1 MKKIL
6 LVALLVG
13 GHLMAQK
20 NTSPCKILSKI
31 NALIQQEHVQP
42 KPVDDSLSVFIFD
55 NLINDLDPG
64 RNLFYKSEYD
74 TLSKKYRLQ
83 IDDLIQK
90 EDCQFIASFEDIY
103 QKALLRNKLVLEKLE
118 KDSIDFNIPD
128 TIRMYKKA
136 FPVYMTE
143 NEIEKIWKKKI
154 RFEVLTE
161 IAASSKNLDSI
172 RINLKSLTNYYKEIT
187 LQNEI
192 CKINTQLKKENTI
205 PERVYGFFCSYFDP
219 HTNYFSTNSR
229 SNFVS
234 SLSKEK
240 LSLGFSV
247 NLNEKNQIIVD
258 EINPNGPAFK
268 NGKLKK
274 GDQIIAI
281 TNDQESLKVTCAS
294 LEEIGDLIMSDANK
308 IITFTIK
315 RKGEKNFKVTL
326 EKEVLKDEQ
335 NSVYSYVVE
344 DKNKIGYIKIPSFYT
359 NFENKNNNGCADD
372 VATEIVK
379 LQNDDIEG
387 LVIDLMDNGGGSMEE
402 AIKLAGLFIHH
413 GPISIVVGKNQKQQ
427 IIQDPY
433 RGYLYRGPVIIL
445 VNGNSASAS
454 EFFATILQDYNRAMV
469 IGSSTLG
476 KATMQTILP
485 IDSNEEDFVKVTINK
500 FYRITGKSHQ
510 NTGVIPDVQ
519 VPLLYE
525 SIFQKEKDYP
535 TAFKND
541 VLPTS
546 IPFTPYVKNKL
557 IHQLTKNSQKRV
569 LANSYFNNVIS
580 INKKIDELIKN
591 PKTVIPMQ
599 IETLF
604 EEQKMVTS
612 LWESINSFKDE
623 SINLNVKNSSFNESL
638 LKVYPSE
645 KAFKETQI
653 LALKKNHYL
662 NEAIQIIND
671 YFVLK

>member
-13 GHLMAQK
+13 GHLIAQ
-20 NTSPCKILSKI
+20 NNASPCKILSKI

-55 NLINDLDPG
+55 NLINDLDSG

-74 TLSKKYRLQ
+74 SLSKNYRLQ
-83 IDDLIQK
+83 IDNLVQK
-90 EDCQFIASFEDIY
+90 EDCQFIATFEDIY
-103 QKALLRNKLVLEKLE
+103 QKALLRNKSLLEKLN
-118 KDSIDFNIPD
+118 KDSLNFNTPD

-143 NEIEKIWKKKI
+143 KEFEKIWRKKI
-154 RFEVLTE
+154 RFDVLNE
-161 IAASSKNLDSI
+161 IAVSSKNLDSI
-172 RINLKSLTNYYKEIT
+172 QSNFKSLTNYYKEIAI
-187 LQNEI
+187 QNEL
-192 CKINTQLKKENTI
+192 CKISAQLKKTSTI
-205 PERVYGFFCSYFDP
+205 SEKVFGFFCTYFDP
-219 HTNYFSTNSR
+219 HTNYFSVNSK

-240 LSLGFSV
+240 LSLGFLVS
-247 NLNEKNQIIVD
+247 LNEKNQIIID
-258 EINPNGPAFK
+258 EIDPNGPAFK

-274 GDQIIAI
+274 GDQIISIA
-281 TNDQESLKVTCAS
+281 NEQETLKVTCAS
-294 LEEIGDLIMSDANK
+294 LEEIGDLIVSDANK
-308 IITFTIK
+308 IITLTIK
-315 RKGEKNFKVTL
+315 RKGEKNFSVTL

-335 NSVYSYVVE
+335 NSVYSYLVE

-359 NFENKNNNGCADD
+359 NFESKDNNGCAND

-379 LQNDDIEG
+379 LQNDDIDG

-402 AIKLAGLFIHH
+402 AIKLAGLFVHH
-413 GPISIVVGKNQKQQ
+413 GPISIVVDKSQKQQ

-433 RGYLYRGPVIIL
+433 RGYLYKGPVIIL
-445 VNGNSASAS
+445 VNGNTASAS

-485 IDSNEEDFVKVTINK
+485 IDSNEENFVKVTINK

-510 NTGVIPDVQ
+510 SIGVLPDVQ
-519 VPLLYE
+519 VPVLYE
-525 SIFQKEKDYP
+525 SIIQKERDYP

-546 IPFTPYVKNKL
+546 ISFTPYVKNKL
-557 IHQLTKNSQKRV
+557 IHHLTKNSQKRV
-569 LANSYFNNVIS
+569 TASSYFNNVVS
-580 INKKIDELIKN
+580 MNKRIDELIKN
-591 PKTVIPMQ
+591 PKTIIPMQ
-599 IETLF
+599 IETVF
-604 EEQKMVTS
+604 EEQKMVTN

-623 SINLNVKNSSFNESL
+623 SISLNVKNSSFNESL

-645 KAFKETQI
+645 RAFKETQI
-653 LALKKNHYL
+653 LALKNNHYL

>member
-13 GHLMAQK
+13 GHLIAQ
-20 NTSPCKILSKI
+20 NNASPCKILSKI

-55 NLINDLDPG
+55 NLINDLDSG

-74 TLSKKYRLQ
+74 SLSKNYRLQ
-83 IDDLIQK
+83 IDNLVQK
-90 EDCQFIASFEDIY
+90 EDCQFIATFEDIY
-103 QKALLRNKLVLEKLE
+103 QKALLRNKSLLEKLN
-118 KDSIDFNIPD
+118 KDSLNFNTPD

-143 NEIEKIWKKKI
+143 KEFEKIWRKKI
-154 RFEVLTE
+154 RFDVLNE

-172 RINLKSLTNYYKEIT
+172 QSNFKSLTNYYKEIAI
-187 LQNEI
+187 QNEL
-192 CKINTQLKKENTI
+192 CKISAQLKKTSTI
-205 PERVYGFFCSYFDP
+205 PEKVFGFFCTYFDP
-219 HTNYFSTNSR
+219 HTNYFSVNSK

-240 LSLGFSV
+240 LSLGFLVS
-247 NLNEKNQIIVD
+247 LNEKNQIIID
-258 EINPNGPAFK
+258 EIDPNGPAFK

-274 GDQIIAI
+274 GDQIISIA
-281 TNDQESLKVTCAS
+281 NEQETLKVTCAS
-294 LEEIGDLIMSDANK
+294 LEEIGDLIVSDANK
-308 IITFTIK
+308 IITLTIK
-315 RKGEKNFKVTL
+315 RKGEKNFSVTL

-335 NSVYSYVVE
+335 NSVYSYLVE

-359 NFENKNNNGCADD
+359 NFESKDNNGCAND

-379 LQNDDIEG
+379 LQNDDIDG

-402 AIKLAGLFIHH
+402 AIKLAGLFVHH
-413 GPISIVVGKNQKQQ
+413 GPISIVVDKSQKQQ

-433 RGYLYRGPVIIL
+433 RGYLYKGPVIIL
-445 VNGNSASAS
+445 VNGNTASAS

-485 IDSNEEDFVKVTINK
+485 IDSNEENFVKVTINK

-510 NTGVIPDVQ
+510 SIGVLPDVQ
-519 VPLLYE
+519 VPILYE
-525 SIFQKEKDYP
+525 SIIQKEKDYP

-541 VLPTS
+541 ILPTS
-546 IPFTPYVKNKL
+546 ISFTPYVKNKL
-557 IHQLTKNSQKRV
+557 IHHLTKNSQKRV
-569 LANSYFNNVIS
+569 TASSYFNNVVS
-580 INKKIDELIKN
+580 MNKRIDELIKN
-591 PKTVIPMQ
+591 PKTIIPMQ
-599 IETLF
+599 IETVF
-604 EEQKMVTS
+604 EEQKMVTT

-623 SINLNVKNSSFNESL
+623 SISLNVKNSSFNESL

-645 KAFKETQI
+645 RAFKETQI
-653 LALKKNHYL
+653 LALKNNHYL

>member
-13 GHLMAQK
+13 GHLIAQ
-20 NTSPCKILSKI
+20 NNASPCKILSKI

-55 NLINDLDPG
+55 NLINDLDSG

-74 TLSKKYRLQ
+74 SLSKNYRLQ
-83 IDDLIQK
+83 IDNLVQK
-90 EDCQFIASFEDIY
+90 EDCQFIATFEDIY
-103 QKALLRNKLVLEKLE
+103 QKALLRNKSLLEKLN
-118 KDSIDFNIPD
+118 KDSLNFNTPD

-143 NEIEKIWKKKI
+143 KEFEKIWRKKI
-154 RFEVLTE
+154 RFDVLNE

-172 RINLKSLTNYYKEIT
+172 RINLKSLTNYYKEIAI
-187 LQNEI
+187 QNEL
-192 CKINTQLKKENTI
+192 CKVSAQLKKTSTI
-205 PERVYGFFCSYFDP
+205 SEKVFGFFCTYFDP
-219 HTNYFSTNSR
+219 HTNYFSVNSK

-240 LSLGFSV
+240 LSLGFLVS
-247 NLNEKNQIIVD
+247 LNEKNQIIID
-258 EINPNGPAFK
+258 EIDPNGPAFK

-274 GDQIIAI
+274 GDQIISIA
-281 TNDQESLKVTCAS
+281 NEQETLKVTCAS
-294 LEEIGDLIMSDANK
+294 LEEIGDLIVSDANK
-308 IITFTIK
+308 IITLTIK
-315 RKGEKNFKVTL
+315 RKGEKNFSVTL

-335 NSVYSYVVE
+335 NSVYSYLVE

-359 NFENKNNNGCADD
+359 NFESKDNNGCAND

-379 LQNDDIEG
+379 LQNDVIDG

-402 AIKLAGLFIHH
+402 AIKLAGLFVHH
-413 GPISIVVGKNQKQQ
+413 GPISIVVDKSQKQQ

-433 RGYLYRGPVIIL
+433 RGYLYKGPVIIL
-445 VNGNSASAS
+445 VNGNTASAS

-485 IDSNEEDFVKVTINK
+485 IDSNEENFVKVTINK

-510 NTGVIPDVQ
+510 SIGVLPDVQ
-519 VPLLYE
+519 VPILYE
-525 SIFQKEKDYP
+525 SIIQKEKDYP

-541 VLPTS
+541 ILPTS
-546 IPFTPYVKNKL
+546 ISFTPYVKNKL
-557 IHQLTKNSQKRV
+557 IHHLTKNSQKRV
-569 LANSYFNNVIS
+569 TASSYFNNVVS
-580 INKKIDELIKN
+580 MNKRIDELIKN
-591 PKTVIPMQ
+591 PKTIIPMQ
-599 IETLF
+599 IETVF
-604 EEQKMVTS
+604 EEQKLVTT

-623 SINLNVKNSSFNESL
+623 SISLNVKNSSFNESL
-638 LKVYPSE
+638 LKVYSSE
-645 KAFKETQI
+645 RAFKETQI
-653 LALKKNHYL
+653 LALKNNHYL

>member
-6 LVALLVG
+6 LVALLVS
-13 GHLMAQK
+13 GHLIAQ
-20 NTSPCKILSKI
+20 NNASPCKILSKI

-55 NLINDLDPG
+55 NLINDLDSG

-74 TLSKKYRLQ
+74 SLSKNYRLQ
-83 IDDLIQK
+83 IDNLVQK
-90 EDCQFIASFEDIY
+90 EDCQFIATFEDIY
-103 QKALLRNKLVLEKLE
+103 QKALLRNKSLLEKLN
-118 KDSIDFNIPD
+118 KDSLNFNTPD

-143 NEIEKIWKKKI
+143 KEFEKIWRKKI
-154 RFEVLTE
+154 RFDVLNE
-161 IAASSKNLDSI
+161 IAASSKNIDSI
-172 RINLKSLTNYYKEIT
+172 QSNFKSLTNYYKEIAI
-187 LQNEI
+187 QNEL
-192 CKINTQLKKENTI
+192 CKISAQLKKTSTI
-205 PERVYGFFCSYFDP
+205 SEKVFGFFCTYFDP
-219 HTNYFSTNSR
+219 HTNYFSVNSK

-240 LSLGFSV
+240 LSLGFLVS
-247 NLNEKNQIIVD
+247 LNEKNQIIID
-258 EINPNGPAFK
+258 EIDPNGPAFK

-274 GDQIIAI
+274 GDQIISIA
-281 TNDQESLKVTCAS
+281 NEQETLKVTCAS
-294 LEEIGDLIMSDANK
+294 LEEIGDLIVSDANK
-308 IITFTIK
+308 IITLTIK
-315 RKGEKNFKVTL
+315 RKGEKNFSVTL

-335 NSVYSYVVE
+335 NSVYSYLVE

-359 NFENKNNNGCADD
+359 NFESKDNNGCAND

-379 LQNDDIEG
+379 LQNDDIDG

-402 AIKLAGLFIHH
+402 AIKLAGLFVHH
-413 GPISIVVGKNQKQQ
+413 GPISIVVDKSQKQQ

-433 RGYLYRGPVIIL
+433 RGYLYKGPVIIL
-445 VNGNSASAS
+445 VNGNTASAS

-485 IDSNEEDFVKVTINK
+485 IDSNEENFVKVTINK

-510 NTGVIPDVQ
+510 SIGVLPDVQ
-519 VPLLYE
+519 VPVLYE
-525 SIFQKEKDYP
+525 SIIQKERDYP

-546 IPFTPYVKNKL
+546 ISFTPYVKNKL
-557 IHQLTKNSQKRV
+557 IHHLTKNSQKRV
-569 LANSYFNNVIS
+569 TASSYFNNVVS
-580 INKKIDELIKN
+580 MNKRIDELIKN
-591 PKTVIPMQ
+591 PKTIIPMQ
-599 IETLF
+599 IETVF
-604 EEQKMVTS
+604 EEQKLVTN

-623 SINLNVKNSSFNESL
+623 SISLNVKNSSFNESL

-645 KAFKETQI
+645 RAFKETQI
-653 LALKKNHYL
+653 LALKNNHYL

>member
-13 GHLMAQK
+13 GHLIAQ
-20 NTSPCKILSKI
+20 NNASPCKILSKI

-55 NLINDLDPG
+55 NLINDLDSG

-74 TLSKKYRLQ
+74 SLSKNYRLQ
-83 IDDLIQK
+83 IDNLVQK
-90 EDCQFIASFEDIY
+90 EDCQFIATFEDIY
-103 QKALLRNKLVLEKLE
+103 QKALLRNKSLLEKLN
-118 KDSIDFNIPD
+118 KDSLNFNTPD

-143 NEIEKIWKKKI
+143 KEFEKIWRKKI
-154 RFEVLTE
+154 RFDVLNEV
-161 IAASSKNLDSI
+161 AASSKNLDSI
-172 RINLKSLTNYYKEIT
+172 QSNFKSLTNYYKEIAI
-187 LQNEI
+187 QNEL
-192 CKINTQLKKENTI
+192 CKISAQLKKTSTI
-205 PERVYGFFCSYFDP
+205 SEKVFGFFCTYFDP
-219 HTNYFSTNSR
+219 HTNYFSVNSK

-240 LSLGFSV
+240 LSLGFLVS
-247 NLNEKNQIIVD
+247 LNEKNQIIID
-258 EINPNGPAFK
+258 EIDPNGPAFK

-274 GDQIIAI
+274 GDQIISIA
-281 TNDQESLKVTCAS
+281 NEQETLKVTCAS
-294 LEEIGDLIMSDANK
+294 LEEIGDLIVSDANK
-308 IITFTIK
+308 IITLTIK
-315 RKGEKNFKVTL
+315 RKGEKNFNVTL

-335 NSVYSYVVE
+335 NSVYSYLVE
-344 DKNKIGYIKIPSFYT
+344 YKNKIGYIKIPSFYT
-359 NFENKNNNGCADD
+359 NFESKDNNGCAND

-379 LQNDDIEG
+379 LQNDDIDG

-402 AIKLAGLFIHH
+402 AIKLAGLFVHH
-413 GPISIVVGKNQKQQ
+413 GPISIVVDKSQKQQ

-433 RGYLYRGPVIIL
+433 RGYLYKGPVIIL
-445 VNGNSASAS
+445 VNGNTASAS

-485 IDSNEEDFVKVTINK
+485 IDSNEENFVKVTINK

-510 NTGVIPDVQ
+510 SIGVLPDVQ
-519 VPLLYE
+519 VPVLYE
-525 SIFQKEKDYP
+525 SIIQKERYYP

-541 VLPTS
+541 ILPTS
-546 IPFTPYVKNKL
+546 ISFTPYVKNKL
-557 IHQLTKNSQKRV
+557 IHHLTKNSQKRV
-569 LANSYFNNVIS
+569 TASSYFNNVVS
-580 INKKIDELIKN
+580 MNKRIDELIKN
-591 PKTVIPMQ
+591 PKTIIPMQ
-599 IETLF
+599 IETVF
-604 EEQKMVTS
+604 EEQKMVTN

-623 SINLNVKNSSFNESL
+623 SISLNVKNSSFNESL

-645 KAFKETQI
+645 RAFKETQI
-653 LALKKNHYL
+653 LALKNNHYL

>member
-13 GHLMAQK
+13 GHLIAQ
-20 NTSPCKILSKI
+20 NNASPCKILSKI

-55 NLINDLDPG
+55 NLINDLDSG

-74 TLSKKYRLQ
+74 SLSKNYRLQ
-83 IDDLIQK
+83 IDNLVQK
-90 EDCQFIASFEDIY
+90 EDCQFIATFEDIY
-103 QKALLRNKLVLEKLE
+103 QKALLRNKSLLEKLN
-118 KDSIDFNIPD
+118 KDSINFNTPD

-143 NEIEKIWKKKI
+143 KEFEKIWRKKI
-154 RFEVLTE
+154 RFDVLNE
-161 IAASSKNLDSI
+161 IAVSSKNLDSI
-172 RINLKSLTNYYKEIT
+172 QSNFKSLTNYYKEIAI
-187 LQNEI
+187 QNEL
-192 CKINTQLKKENTI
+192 CKVSAQLKKTSTI
-205 PERVYGFFCSYFDP
+205 PEKVFGFFCTYFDP
-219 HTNYFSTNSR
+219 HTNYFSVNSK

-240 LSLGFSV
+240 LSLGFLVS
-247 NLNEKNQIIVD
+247 LNEKNQIIID
-258 EINPNGPAFK
+258 EIDPNGPAFK

-274 GDQIIAI
+274 GDQIISIA
-281 TNDQESLKVTCAS
+281 NEQETLKVTCAS
-294 LEEIGDLIMSDANK
+294 LEEIGDLIVSDANK
-308 IITFTIK
+308 IITLTIK
-315 RKGEKNFKVTL
+315 RKGEKNFSVTL

-335 NSVYSYVVE
+335 NSVYSYLVE

-359 NFENKNNNGCADD
+359 NFESKDNNGCAND

-379 LQNDDIEG
+379 LQNDDIDG

-402 AIKLAGLFIHH
+402 AIKFAGLFVHH
-413 GPISIVVGKNQKQQ
+413 GPISIVVDKSQKQQ

-433 RGYLYRGPVIIL
+433 RGYLYKGPVIIL
-445 VNGNSASAS
+445 VNGNTASAS

-485 IDSNEEDFVKVTINK
+485 TDSNEENFVKVTINK

-510 NTGVIPDVQ
+510 SIGVLPDVQ
-519 VPLLYE
+519 VPVLYE
-525 SIFQKEKDYP
+525 SIIQKERDYP

-546 IPFTPYVKNKL
+546 ISFTPYV
-557 IHQLTKNSQKRV
+557 
-569 LANSYFNNVIS
+569 
-580 INKKIDELIKN
+580 
-591 PKTVIPMQ
+591 
-599 IETLF
+599 
-604 EEQKMVTS
+604 TS
-612 LWESINSFKDE
+612 
-623 SINLNVKNSSFNESL
+623 V
-638 LKVYPSE
+638 
-645 KAFKETQI
+645 
-653 LALKKNHYL
+653 H
-662 NEAIQIIND
+662 
-671 YFVLK
+671 

>member
-13 GHLMAQK
+13 GHLIAQ
-20 NTSPCKILSKI
+20 NNASPCKILSKI

-55 NLINDLDPG
+55 NLINDLDSG

-74 TLSKKYRLQ
+74 SLSKNYRLQ
-83 IDDLIQK
+83 IDNLVQK
-90 EDCQFIASFEDIY
+90 EDCRFIATFEDIY
-103 QKALLRNKLVLEKLE
+103 QKALLRNKSLLEKLN
-118 KDSIDFNIPD
+118 KDSLNFNTPD
-128 TIRMYKKA
+128 TVRMYKKA
-136 FPVYMTE
+136 FPIYMTE
-143 NEIEKIWKKKI
+143 KEFEKIWRKKI
-154 RFEVLTE
+154 RFDVLNE

-172 RINLKSLTNYYKEIT
+172 QSNFKSLTNYYKEIAI
-187 LQNEI
+187 QNEL
-192 CKINTQLKKENTI
+192 CKVSAQLKKTSTI
-205 PERVYGFFCSYFDP
+205 PEKVFGFFCTYFDP
-219 HTNYFSTNSR
+219 HTNYFSVNSK

-240 LSLGFSV
+240 LSLGFLVS
-247 NLNEKNQIIVD
+247 LNEKNQIIID
-258 EINPNGPAFK
+258 EIDPNGPAFK

-274 GDQIIAI
+274 GDQIISIA
-281 TNDQESLKVTCAS
+281 NEQETLKVTCAS
-294 LEEIGDLIMSDANK
+294 LEEIGDLIVSDANK
-308 IITFTIK
+308 IITLTIK
-315 RKGEKNFKVTL
+315 RKGEKNFSVTL

-335 NSVYSYVVE
+335 NSVYSYLVE

-359 NFENKNNNGCADD
+359 NFESKDNNGCAND

-379 LQNDDIEG
+379 LQNDDIDG

-402 AIKLAGLFIHH
+402 AIKLAGLFVHH
-413 GPISIVVGKNQKQQ
+413 GPISIVVDKSQKQQ

-433 RGYLYRGPVIIL
+433 RGYLYKGPVIIL
-445 VNGNSASAS
+445 VNGNTASAS

-485 IDSNEEDFVKVTINK
+485 TDSNEENFVKVTINK

-510 NTGVIPDVQ
+510 SIGVLPDVQ
-519 VPLLYE
+519 VPILYE
-525 SIFQKEKDYP
+525 SIIQKEKDYP

-541 VLPTS
+541 ILPTS
-546 IPFTPYVKNKL
+546 ISFTPYVKNKL
-557 IHQLTKNSQKRV
+557 IHHLTKNSQKRV
-569 LANSYFNNVIS
+569 TASSYFNNVVS
-580 INKKIDELIKN
+580 MNKRIDELIKN
-591 PKTVIPMQ
+591 PKTIIPMQ
-599 IETLF
+599 IETVF
-604 EEQKMVTS
+604 EEQKMVTN

-623 SINLNVKNSSFNESL
+623 SISLNVKNSSFNESL

-645 KAFKETQI
+645 RAFKETQI
-653 LALKKNHYL
+653 LALKNNHYL

>member
-6 LVALLVG
+6 LVALLVS
-13 GHLMAQK
+13 GHLIAQ
-20 NTSPCKILSKI
+20 NNASPCKILSKI

-55 NLINDLDPG
+55 NLINDLDSG

-74 TLSKKYRLQ
+74 SLSKNYRLQ
-83 IDDLIQK
+83 IDNLVQK
-90 EDCQFIASFEDIY
+90 EDCQFIATFEDIY
-103 QKALLRNKLVLEKLE
+103 QKALLRNKLLLEKLN
-118 KDSIDFNIPD
+118 KDSLNFNTPD

-143 NEIEKIWKKKI
+143 KEFEKIWRKKI
-154 RFEVLTE
+154 RFDVLNE

-172 RINLKSLTNYYKEIT
+172 QSNFKSLTNYYKEIAI
-187 LQNEI
+187 QNEL
-192 CKINTQLKKENTI
+192 CKISAQLKKTSTI
-205 PERVYGFFCSYFDP
+205 PEKVFGFFCTYFDP
-219 HTNYFSTNSR
+219 HSNYFSVNSK

-240 LSLGFSV
+240 LSLGFLVS
-247 NLNEKNQIIVD
+247 LNEKNQIIID
-258 EINPNGPAFK
+258 EIDPNGPAFK

-274 GDQIIAI
+274 GDQIISIA
-281 TNDQESLKVTCAS
+281 NEQETLKVTCAS
-294 LEEIGDLIMSDANK
+294 LEEIGDLIVSDANK
-308 IITFTIK
+308 IITLTIK
-315 RKGEKNFKVTL
+315 RKGEKNFNVTL

-335 NSVYSYVVE
+335 NSVYSYLVE

-359 NFENKNNNGCADD
+359 NFESKDNNGCAND

-379 LQNDDIEG
+379 LQNDDIDG

-402 AIKLAGLFIHH
+402 AIKLAGLFVHH
-413 GPISIVVGKNQKQQ
+413 GPISIVVDKSQKQQ

-433 RGYLYRGPVIIL
+433 RGYLYKGPVIIL
-445 VNGNSASAS
+445 VNGNTASAS

-469 IGSSTLG
+469 IGSSTLW

-485 IDSNEEDFVKVTINK
+485 IDSNEENFVKVTINK

-510 NTGVIPDVQ
+510 SIGVLPDVQ
-519 VPLLYE
+519 VPVLYE
-525 SIFQKEKDYP
+525 SIIQKEKDYP

-541 VLPTS
+541 ILPTS
-546 IPFTPYVKNKL
+546 ISFTPYVKNKL
-557 IHQLTKNSQKRV
+557 IHHLTKNSQKRV
-569 LANSYFNNVIS
+569 TASSYFNNVVS
-580 INKKIDELIKN
+580 MNKRIDELIKN
-591 PKTVIPMQ
+591 PKTIIPMQ
-599 IETLF
+599 IETVF
-604 EEQKMVTS
+604 EEQKLVTT

-623 SINLNVKNSSFNESL
+623 SISLNVKNSSFNESL

-645 KAFKETQI
+645 RAFKETQI
-653 LALKKNHYL
+653 LALKNNHYL

>member
-13 GHLMAQK
+13 GHLIAQ
-20 NTSPCKILSKI
+20 NNASPCKILSKI

-55 NLINDLDPG
+55 NLINDLDSG

-74 TLSKKYRLQ
+74 SLSKNYRLQ
-83 IDDLIQK
+83 IDNLVQK
-90 EDCQFIASFEDIY
+90 EDCQFIATFEDIY
-103 QKALLRNKLVLEKLE
+103 QKALLRNKSLLEKLN
-118 KDSIDFNIPD
+118 KDSLNFNTPD

-143 NEIEKIWKKKI
+143 KEFEKIWRKKI
-154 RFEVLTE
+154 RFDVLNE
-161 IAASSKNLDSI
+161 IAVSSKNLDSI
-172 RINLKSLTNYYKEIT
+172 QSNFKSLTNYYKEIAI
-187 LQNEI
+187 QNEL
-192 CKINTQLKKENTI
+192 CKVSAQLKKTSTI
-205 PERVYGFFCSYFDP
+205 PEKVFGFFCTYFDP
-219 HTNYFSTNSR
+219 HTNYFSVNSK

-240 LSLGFSV
+240 LSLGFLVS
-247 NLNEKNQIIVD
+247 LNEKNQIIID
-258 EINPNGPAFK
+258 EIDPNGPAFK

-274 GDQIIAI
+274 GDQIISIA
-281 TNDQESLKVTCAS
+281 NEQETLKVTCAS
-294 LEEIGDLIMSDANK
+294 LEEIGDLIVSDANK
-308 IITFTIK
+308 IITLTIK
-315 RKGEKNFKVTL
+315 RKGEKNFSVTL

-335 NSVYSYVVE
+335 NSVYSYLVE

-359 NFENKNNNGCADD
+359 NFESKDNNGCAND

-379 LQNDDIEG
+379 LQNDDIDG

-402 AIKLAGLFIHH
+402 AIKLAGLFVHH
-413 GPISIVVGKNQKQQ
+413 GPISIVVDKSQKQQ

-433 RGYLYRGPVIIL
+433 RGYLYKGPVIIL
-445 VNGNSASAS
+445 VNGNTASAS
-454 EFFATILQDYNRAMV
+454 EFFVFFLQDYNKAMV

-485 IDSNEEDFVKVTINK
+485 IDSNEENFVKVTINK

-510 NTGVIPDVQ
+510 SIGVLPDVQ
-519 VPLLYE
+519 VPVLYE
-525 SIFQKEKDYP
+525 SIIQKERDYP

-557 IHQLTKNSQKRV
+557 IHHLTKNSQKRV
-569 LANSYFNNVIS
+569 TASSYFNNVVS
-580 INKKIDELIKN
+580 MNKRIDELIKN
-591 PKTVIPMQ
+591 PKTIIPMQ
-599 IETLF
+599 IETVF
-604 EEQKMVTS
+604 EEQKLVTT

-623 SINLNVKNSSFNESL
+623 SISLNVKNSSFNESL

-645 KAFKETQI
+645 RAFKETQI
-653 LALKKNHYL
+653 LALKNNHYL

>member
-13 GHLMAQK
+13 GHLIAQ
-20 NTSPCKILSKI
+20 NNASPCKILSKI

-55 NLINDLDPG
+55 NLINDLDSG

-74 TLSKKYRLQ
+74 SLSKNYRLQ
-83 IDDLIQK
+83 IDNLVQK
-90 EDCQFIASFEDIY
+90 EDCQFIATFEDIY
-103 QKALLRNKLVLEKLE
+103 QKALLRNKLLLEKLN
-118 KDSIDFNIPD
+118 KDSLNFNTPD

-143 NEIEKIWKKKI
+143 KEFEKIWRKKI
-154 RFEVLTE
+154 RFDVLNE

-172 RINLKSLTNYYKEIT
+172 QSNFKSLTNYYKEIAI
-187 LQNEI
+187 QNEL
-192 CKINTQLKKENTI
+192 CKVSAQLKKTSTI
-205 PERVYGFFCSYFDP
+205 SEKVFGFFCTYFDP
-219 HTNYFSTNSR
+219 HTNYFSVNSK

-240 LSLGFSV
+240 LSLGFLVS
-247 NLNEKNQIIVD
+247 LNEKNQIIID
-258 EINPNGPAFK
+258 EIDPNGPAFK

-274 GDQIIAI
+274 GDQIISIA
-281 TNDQESLKVTCAS
+281 NEQETLKVTCAS
-294 LEEIGDLIMSDANK
+294 LEEIGDLIVSDANK
-308 IITFTIK
+308 IITLTIK
-315 RKGEKNFKVTL
+315 RKGEKNFNVTL

-335 NSVYSYVVE
+335 NSVYSYLVE

-359 NFENKNNNGCADD
+359 NFESKDNNGCAND

-379 LQNDDIEG
+379 LQNDDIDG

-402 AIKLAGLFIHH
+402 AIKLAGLFVHH
-413 GPISIVVGKNQKQQ
+413 GPISIVVDKSQKQQ

-433 RGYLYRGPVIIL
+433 RGYLYKGPVIIL
-445 VNGNSASAS
+445 VNGNTASAS

-485 IDSNEEDFVKVTINK
+485 IDSNEENFVKVTINK

-510 NTGVIPDVQ
+510 SIGVLPDVQ
-519 VPLLYE
+519 VPILYE
-525 SIFQKEKDYP
+525 SIIQKEKDYP

-557 IHQLTKNSQKRV
+557 IHHLTKNSQKRV
-569 LANSYFNNVIS
+569 TASSYFNNVVS
-580 INKKIDELIKN
+580 MNKRIDELIKN
-591 PKTVIPMQ
+591 PKTIIPMQ
-599 IETLF
+599 IETVF
-604 EEQKMVTS
+604 EEQKLVTT

-623 SINLNVKNSSFNESL
+623 SISLNVKNSSFNESL

-645 KAFKETQI
+645 RAFKETQI
-653 LALKKNHYL
+653 LALKNNHYL

>member
-13 GHLMAQK
+13 GHLIAQ
-20 NTSPCKILSKI
+20 NNASPCKILSKI

-55 NLINDLDPG
+55 NLINDLDSG

-74 TLSKKYRLQ
+74 SLSKNYRLQ
-83 IDDLIQK
+83 IDNLVQK
-90 EDCQFIASFEDIY
+90 EDCRFIATFEDIY
-103 QKALLRNKLVLEKLE
+103 QKALLRNKSLLEKLN
-118 KDSIDFNIPD
+118 KDSLNFNTPD

-143 NEIEKIWKKKI
+143 KEFEKIWRKKI
-154 RFEVLTE
+154 RFDVLNE

-172 RINLKSLTNYYKEIT
+172 QSNFKSLTNYYKEIAI
-187 LQNEI
+187 QNEL
-192 CKINTQLKKENTI
+192 CKVSAQLKKTSTI
-205 PERVYGFFCSYFDP
+205 PEKVFGFFCTYFDP
-219 HTNYFSTNSR
+219 HTNYFSVNSK

-240 LSLGFSV
+240 LSLGFLVS
-247 NLNEKNQIIVD
+247 LNEKNQIIID
-258 EINPNGPAFK
+258 EIDPNGPAFK

-274 GDQIIAI
+274 GDQIISIA
-281 TNDQESLKVTCAS
+281 NEQETLKVTCAS
-294 LEEIGDLIMSDANK
+294 LEEIGDLIVSDANK
-308 IITFTIK
+308 IITLTIK
-315 RKGEKNFKVTL
+315 RKGEKNFSVTL

-335 NSVYSYVVE
+335 NSVYSYLVE

-359 NFENKNNNGCADD
+359 NFESKDNNGCAND

-379 LQNDDIEG
+379 LQNDDIDG

-402 AIKLAGLFIHH
+402 AIKLAGLFVHH
-413 GPISIVVGKNQKQQ
+413 GPISIVVDKSQKQQ

-433 RGYLYRGPVIIL
+433 RGYLYKGPVIIL
-445 VNGNSASAS
+445 VNGNTASAS

-485 IDSNEEDFVKVTINK
+485 IDSNEENFVKVTINK

-510 NTGVIPDVQ
+510 SIGVLPDVQ
-519 VPLLYE
+519 VPILYE
-525 SIFQKEKDYP
+525 SIIQKERDYP

-546 IPFTPYVKNKL
+546 ISFTPYVKNKL
-557 IHQLTKNSQKRV
+557 IHHLTKNSQKRV
-569 LANSYFNNVIS
+569 TASSYFNNVVS
-580 INKKIDELIKN
+580 MNKRIDELIKN
-591 PKTVIPMQ
+591 PKTIIPMQ
-599 IETLF
+599 IETVF
-604 EEQKMVTS
+604 EEQKMVTN

-623 SINLNVKNSSFNESL
+623 SISLNVKNSSFNESL

-645 KAFKETQI
+645 RAFKETQI
-653 LALKKNHYL
+653 LALKNNHYL

>member
-13 GHLMAQK
+13 GHLIAQ
-20 NTSPCKILSKI
+20 NNASPCKILSKI

-55 NLINDLDPG
+55 NLINDLDSG

-74 TLSKKYRLQ
+74 SLSKNYRLQ
-83 IDDLIQK
+83 IDNLVQK
-90 EDCQFIASFEDIY
+90 EDCQFIATFEDIY
-103 QKALLRNKLVLEKLE
+103 QKALLRNKSLLEKLN
-118 KDSIDFNIPD
+118 KDSLNFNTPD

-143 NEIEKIWKKKI
+143 KEFEKIWRKKI
-154 RFEVLTE
+154 RFDLLNE
-161 IAASSKNLDSI
+161 IAVSSKNLDSI
-172 RINLKSLTNYYKEIT
+172 QSNFKSLTNYYKEIAI
-187 LQNEI
+187 QNEL
-192 CKINTQLKKENTI
+192 CKISAQLKKTSTI
-205 PERVYGFFCSYFDP
+205 SEKVFGFFCTYFDP
-219 HTNYFSTNSR
+219 HTNYFSVNSK

-240 LSLGFSV
+240 LSLGFLVS
-247 NLNEKNQIIVD
+247 LNEKNQIIID
-258 EINPNGPAFK
+258 EIDPNGPAFK

-274 GDQIIAI
+274 GDQIISIA
-281 TNDQESLKVTCAS
+281 NEQETLKVTCAS
-294 LEEIGDLIMSDANK
+294 LEEIGDLIVSDANK
-308 IITFTIK
+308 IITLTIK
-315 RKGEKNFKVTL
+315 RKGEKNFSVTL

-335 NSVYSYVVE
+335 NSVYSYLVE

-359 NFENKNNNGCADD
+359 NFESKDNNGCAND

-379 LQNDDIEG
+379 LQNDDIDG

-402 AIKLAGLFIHH
+402 AIKLAGLFVHH
-413 GPISIVVGKNQKQQ
+413 GPISIVVDKSQKQQ

-433 RGYLYRGPVIIL
+433 RGYLYKGPVIIL
-445 VNGNSASAS
+445 VNGNTASAS

-469 IGSSTLG
+469 IGSSTLW

-485 IDSNEEDFVKVTINK
+485 IDSNEENFVKVTINK

-510 NTGVIPDVQ
+510 SIGVLPDVQ
-519 VPLLYE
+519 VPILYE
-525 SIFQKEKDYP
+525 SIIQKEKDYP

-541 VLPTS
+541 ILPTS
-546 IPFTPYVKNKL
+546 ISFTPYVKNKL
-557 IHQLTKNSQKRV
+557 IHHLTKNSQKRV
-569 LANSYFNNVIS
+569 TASSYFNNVVS
-580 INKKIDELIKN
+580 MNKRIDELIKN
-591 PKTVIPMQ
+591 PKTIIPMQ
-599 IETLF
+599 IETVF
-604 EEQKMVTS
+604 EEQKLVTT

-623 SINLNVKNSSFNESL
+623 SISLNVKNSSFNESL

-645 KAFKETQI
+645 RAFKETQI
-653 LALKKNHYL
+653 LALKNNHYL

>member
-13 GHLMAQK
+13 GHLIAQ
-20 NTSPCKILSKI
+20 NNASPCKILSKI

-55 NLINDLDPG
+55 NLINDLDSG

-74 TLSKKYRLQ
+74 SLSKNYRLQ
-83 IDDLIQK
+83 IDNLVQK
-90 EDCQFIASFEDIY
+90 EDCQFIATFEDIY
-103 QKALLRNKLVLEKLE
+103 QKALLRNKSLLEKLN
-118 KDSIDFNIPD
+118 KDSLNFNTPD

-143 NEIEKIWKKKI
+143 KEFEKIWRKKI
-154 RFEVLTE
+154 RFDVLNEV
-161 IAASSKNLDSI
+161 AASSKNLDSI
-172 RINLKSLTNYYKEIT
+172 RINLKSLTNYYKEIAI
-187 LQNEI
+187 QNEL
-192 CKINTQLKKENTI
+192 CKVSAQLKKTSTI
-205 PERVYGFFCSYFDP
+205 PEKVFGFFCTYFDP
-219 HTNYFSTNSR
+219 HTNYFSVNSK

-240 LSLGFSV
+240 LSLGFLVS
-247 NLNEKNQIIVD
+247 LNEKNQIIID
-258 EINPNGPAFK
+258 EIDPNGPAFK

-274 GDQIIAI
+274 GDQIISIA
-281 TNDQESLKVTCAS
+281 NEQETLKVTCAS
-294 LEEIGDLIMSDANK
+294 LEEIGDLIVSDANK
-308 IITFTIK
+308 IITLTIK
-315 RKGEKNFKVTL
+315 RKGEKNFSVTL

-335 NSVYSYVVE
+335 NSVYSYLVE

-359 NFENKNNNGCADD
+359 NFESKDNNGCAND

-379 LQNDDIEG
+379 LQNDDIDG

-402 AIKLAGLFIHH
+402 AIKLAGLFVHH
-413 GPISIVVGKNQKQQ
+413 GPISIVVDKSQKQQ

-433 RGYLYRGPVIIL
+433 RGYLYKGPVIIL
-445 VNGNSASAS
+445 VNGNTASAS

-485 IDSNEEDFVKVTINK
+485 IDSNEENFVKVTINK

-510 NTGVIPDVQ
+510 SIGVLPDVQ
-519 VPLLYE
+519 VPVLYE
-525 SIFQKEKDYP
+525 SIIQKERDYP

-557 IHQLTKNSQKRV
+557 IHHLTKNSQKRV
-569 LANSYFNNVIS
+569 TASSYFNNVVS
-580 INKKIDELIKN
+580 MNKRIDELIKN
-591 PKTVIPMQ
+591 PKTIIPMQ
-599 IETLF
+599 IETVF
-604 EEQKMVTS
+604 EEQKLVTN

-623 SINLNVKNSSFNESL
+623 SISLNVKNSSFNESL

-645 KAFKETQI
+645 RAFKETQI
-653 LALKKNHYL
+653 LALKNNHYL

>member
-13 GHLMAQK
+13 GHLIAQ
-20 NTSPCKILSKI
+20 NNASPCKILSKI

-55 NLINDLDPG
+55 NLINDLDSG

-74 TLSKKYRLQ
+74 SLSKNYRLQ
-83 IDDLIQK
+83 IDNLVQK
-90 EDCQFIASFEDIY
+90 EDCQFIATFEDIY
-103 QKALLRNKLVLEKLE
+103 QKALLRNKSLLEKLN
-118 KDSIDFNIPD
+118 KDSLNFNTPD

-143 NEIEKIWKKKI
+143 KEFEKIWRKKI
-154 RFEVLTE
+154 RFDVLNE

-172 RINLKSLTNYYKEIT
+172 QSNFKSLTNYYKEIAI
-187 LQNEI
+187 QNEL
-192 CKINTQLKKENTI
+192 CKVSAQLKKTSTI
-205 PERVYGFFCSYFDP
+205 PEKVFGFFCTYFDP
-219 HTNYFSTNSR
+219 HTNYFSVNSK

-240 LSLGFSV
+240 LSLGFLVS
-247 NLNEKNQIIVD
+247 LNEKNQIIID
-258 EINPNGPAFK
+258 EIDPNGPAFK

-274 GDQIIAI
+274 GDQIISIA
-281 TNDQESLKVTCAS
+281 NEQETLKVTCAS
-294 LEEIGDLIMSDANK
+294 LEEIGDLIVSDANK
-308 IITFTIK
+308 IITLTIK
-315 RKGEKNFKVTL
+315 RKGEKNFSVTL

-335 NSVYSYVVE
+335 NSVYSYLVE

-359 NFENKNNNGCADD
+359 NFESKDNNGCAND

-379 LQNDDIEG
+379 LQNDDIDG

-402 AIKLAGLFIHH
+402 AIKLAGLFVHH
-413 GPISIVVGKNQKQQ
+413 GPISIVVDKSQKQQ

-433 RGYLYRGPVIIL
+433 RGYLYKGPVIIL
-445 VNGNSASAS
+445 VNGNTASAS

-485 IDSNEEDFVKVTINK
+485 IDSNEENFVKVTINK

-510 NTGVIPDVQ
+510 SIGVLPDVQ
-519 VPLLYE
+519 VPILYE
-525 SIFQKEKDYP
+525 SIIQKEKDYP

-541 VLPTS
+541 ILPTS
-546 IPFTPYVKNKL
+546 ISFTPYVKNKL
-557 IHQLTKNSQKRV
+557 IHHLTKNSQKRV
-569 LANSYFNNVIS
+569 TASSYFNNVVS
-580 INKKIDELIKN
+580 MNKRIDELIKN
-591 PKTVIPMQ
+591 PKTIIPMQ
-599 IETLF
+599 IETVF
-604 EEQKMVTS
+604 EEQKLVTT

-623 SINLNVKNSSFNESL
+623 SISLNVKNSSFNESL

-645 KAFKETQI
+645 RAFKETQI
-653 LALKKNHYL
+653 LALKNNHYL

>member
-13 GHLMAQK
+13 GHLIAQ
-20 NTSPCKILSKI
+20 NNASPCKILSKI

-55 NLINDLDPG
+55 NLINDLDSG

-74 TLSKKYRLQ
+74 SLSKNYRLQ
-83 IDDLIQK
+83 IDNLVQK
-90 EDCQFIASFEDIY
+90 EDCQFIATFEDIY
-103 QKALLRNKLVLEKLE
+103 QKALLRNKLLLEKLN
-118 KDSIDFNIPD
+118 KDSLNFNTAD

-143 NEIEKIWKKKI
+143 KEFEKIWRKKI
-154 RFEVLTE
+154 RFDVLNE
-161 IAASSKNLDSI
+161 IAVSSKNLDSI
-172 RINLKSLTNYYKEIT
+172 QSNFKSLTNYYKEIAI
-187 LQNEI
+187 QNEL
-192 CKINTQLKKENTI
+192 CKVSAQLKKTSTI
-205 PERVYGFFCSYFDP
+205 PEKVFGFFCTYFDP
-219 HTNYFSTNSR
+219 HTNYFSVNSK

-240 LSLGFSV
+240 LSLGFLVS
-247 NLNEKNQIIVD
+247 LNEKNQIIID
-258 EINPNGPAFK
+258 EIDPNGPAFK

-274 GDQIIAI
+274 GDQIISIA
-281 TNDQESLKVTCAS
+281 NEQETLKVTCAS
-294 LEEIGDLIMSDANK
+294 LEEIGDLIVSDANK
-308 IITFTIK
+308 IITLTIK
-315 RKGEKNFKVTL
+315 RKGEKNFSVTL

-335 NSVYSYVVE
+335 NSVYSYLVE

-359 NFENKNNNGCADD
+359 NFESKDNNGCAND

-379 LQNDDIEG
+379 LQNDDIDG

-402 AIKLAGLFIHH
+402 AIKLAGLFVHH
-413 GPISIVVGKNQKQQ
+413 GPISIVVDKSQKQQ

-433 RGYLYRGPVIIL
+433 RGYLYKGPVIIL
-445 VNGNSASAS
+445 VNGNTASAS
-454 EFFATILQDYNRAMV
+454 EFFATILQDYNRALV

-485 IDSNEEDFVKVTINK
+485 IDSNEENFVKVTINK

-510 NTGVIPDVQ
+510 SIGVLPDVQ
-519 VPLLYE
+519 VPVLYE
-525 SIFQKEKDYP
+525 SIIQKERDYP

-546 IPFTPYVKNKL
+546 ISFTPYVKNKL
-557 IHQLTKNSQKRV
+557 IHHLTKNSQKRV
-569 LANSYFNNVIS
+569 TASSYFNNVVS
-580 INKKIDELIKN
+580 MNKRIDELIKN
-591 PKTVIPMQ
+591 PKTIIPMQ
-599 IETLF
+599 IETVF
-604 EEQKMVTS
+604 EEQKLVTT

-623 SINLNVKNSSFNESL
+623 SISLNVKNSSFNESL

-645 KAFKETQI
+645 RAFKETQI
-653 LALKKNHYL
+653 LALKNNHYL

>member
-13 GHLMAQK
+13 GHLIAQ
-20 NTSPCKILSKI
+20 NNASPCKILSKI

-55 NLINDLDPG
+55 NLINDLDSG

-74 TLSKKYRLQ
+74 SLSKNYRLQ
-83 IDDLIQK
+83 IDNLVQK
-90 EDCQFIASFEDIY
+90 EDCQFIATFEDIY
-103 QKALLRNKLVLEKLE
+103 QKALLRNKLLLEKLN
-118 KDSIDFNIPD
+118 KDSLNFNTAD

-143 NEIEKIWKKKI
+143 KEFEKIWRKKI
-154 RFEVLTE
+154 RFDVLNE
-161 IAASSKNLDSI
+161 IAVSSKNLDSI
-172 RINLKSLTNYYKEIT
+172 QSNFKSLTNYYKEIAI
-187 LQNEI
+187 QNEL
-192 CKINTQLKKENTI
+192 CKVSAQLKKTSTI
-205 PERVYGFFCSYFDP
+205 PEKVFGFFCTYFDP
-219 HTNYFSTNSR
+219 HTNYFSVNSK

-240 LSLGFSV
+240 LSLGFLVS
-247 NLNEKNQIIVD
+247 LNEKNQIIID
-258 EINPNGPAFK
+258 EIDPNGPAFK

-274 GDQIIAI
+274 GDQIISIA
-281 TNDQESLKVTCAS
+281 NEQETLKVTCAS
-294 LEEIGDLIMSDANK
+294 LEEIGDLIVSDANK
-308 IITFTIK
+308 IITLTIK
-315 RKGEKNFKVTL
+315 RKGEKNFSVTL

-335 NSVYSYVVE
+335 NSVYSYLVE

-359 NFENKNNNGCADD
+359 NFESKDNNGCAND

-379 LQNDDIEG
+379 LQNDDIDG

-402 AIKLAGLFIHH
+402 AIKLAGLFVHH
-413 GPISIVVGKNQKQQ
+413 GPISIVVDKSQKQQ

-433 RGYLYRGPVIIL
+433 RGYLYKGPVIIL
-445 VNGNSASAS
+445 VNGNTASAS
-454 EFFATILQDYNRAMV
+454 EFFATILQDYNRALV

-485 IDSNEEDFVKVTINK
+485 IDSNEENFVKVTINK

-510 NTGVIPDVQ
+510 SIGVLPDVQ
-519 VPLLYE
+519 VPVLYE
-525 SIFQKEKDYP
+525 SIIQKEKDYP

-541 VLPTS
+541 ILPTS
-546 IPFTPYVKNKL
+546 ISFTPYVKNKL
-557 IHQLTKNSQKRV
+557 IHPLTKNSQKRV
-569 LANSYFNNVIS
+569 TASSYFNNVVS
-580 INKKIDELIKN
+580 MNKRIDELIKN
-591 PKTVIPMQ
+591 PKTIIPMQ
-599 IETLF
+599 IETVF
-604 EEQKMVTS
+604 EEQKLVTT

-623 SINLNVKNSSFNESL
+623 SISLNVKNSSFNESL

-645 KAFKETQI
+645 RAFKETQI
-653 LALKKNHYL
+653 LALKNNHYL

>member
-13 GHLMAQK
+13 GHLIAQ
-20 NTSPCKILSKI
+20 NNASPCKILSKI

-55 NLINDLDPG
+55 NLINDLDSG

-74 TLSKKYRLQ
+74 SLSKNYRLQ
-83 IDDLIQK
+83 IDNLVQK
-90 EDCQFIASFEDIY
+90 EDCQFIATFEDIY
-103 QKALLRNKLVLEKLE
+103 QKALLRNKLLLEKLN
-118 KDSIDFNIPD
+118 KDSLNFNTAD

-143 NEIEKIWKKKI
+143 KEFEKIWRKKI
-154 RFEVLTE
+154 RFDVLNE
-161 IAASSKNLDSI
+161 IAVSSKNLDSI
-172 RINLKSLTNYYKEIT
+172 QSNFKSLTNYYKEIAI
-187 LQNEI
+187 QNEL
-192 CKINTQLKKENTI
+192 CKISAQLEKTSTI
-205 PERVYGFFCSYFDP
+205 SEKVFGFFCTYFDP
-219 HTNYFSTNSR
+219 HTNYFSVNSK

-240 LSLGFSV
+240 LSLGFLVS
-247 NLNEKNQIIVD
+247 LNEKNQIIID
-258 EINPNGPAFK
+258 EIDPNGPAFK

-274 GDQIIAI
+274 GDQIISIA
-281 TNDQESLKVTCAS
+281 NEQETLKVTCAS
-294 LEEIGDLIMSDANK
+294 LEEIGDLIVSDANK
-308 IITFTIK
+308 IITLTIK
-315 RKGEKNFKVTL
+315 RKGEKNFNVTL

-335 NSVYSYVVE
+335 NSVYSYLVE

-359 NFENKNNNGCADD
+359 NFESKDNNGCAND

-379 LQNDDIEG
+379 LQNDDIDG

-402 AIKLAGLFIHH
+402 AIKLAGLFVHH
-413 GPISIVVGKNQKQQ
+413 GPISIVVDKSQKQQ

-433 RGYLYRGPVIIL
+433 RGYLYKGPVIIL
-445 VNGNSASAS
+445 VNGNTASAS

-485 IDSNEEDFVKVTINK
+485 IDSNEENFVKVTINK

-510 NTGVIPDVQ
+510 SIGVLPDVQ
-519 VPLLYE
+519 VPVLYE
-525 SIFQKEKDYP
+525 SIIQKERDYP

-546 IPFTPYVKNKL
+546 ISFTPYVKNKL
-557 IHQLTKNSQKRV
+557 IHHLTKNSQKRV
-569 LANSYFNNVIS
+569 TASSYFNNVVS
-580 INKKIDELIKN
+580 MNKRIDELIKN
-591 PKTVIPMQ
+591 PKTIIPMQ
-599 IETLF
+599 IETVF
-604 EEQKMVTS
+604 EEQKLVTT

-623 SINLNVKNSSFNESL
+623 SISLNVKNSSFNESL

-645 KAFKETQI
+645 RAFKETQI
-653 LALKKNHYL
+653 LALKNNHYL

>member
-13 GHLMAQK
+13 GHLIAQ
-20 NTSPCKILSKI
+20 NNASPCKILSKI

-55 NLINDLDPG
+55 NLINDLDSG

-74 TLSKKYRLQ
+74 SLSKNYRLQ
-83 IDDLIQK
+83 IDNLVQK
-90 EDCQFIASFEDIY
+90 EDCQFIATFEDIY
-103 QKALLRNKLVLEKLE
+103 QKALLRNKSLLEKLN
-118 KDSIDFNIPD
+118 KDSLNFNTPD

-143 NEIEKIWKKKI
+143 KEFEKIWRKKI
-154 RFEVLTE
+154 RFDVLNE
-161 IAASSKNLDSI
+161 IAVSSKNLDSI
-172 RINLKSLTNYYKEIT
+172 QSNFKSLTNYYKEIAI
-187 LQNEI
+187 QNEL
-192 CKINTQLKKENTI
+192 CKVSAQLKKTSTI
-205 PERVYGFFCSYFDP
+205 PEKVFGFFCTYFDP
-219 HTNYFSTNSR
+219 HTNYFSVNSK

-240 LSLGFSV
+240 LSLGFLVS
-247 NLNEKNQIIVD
+247 LNEKNQIIID
-258 EINPNGPAFK
+258 EIDPNGPAFK

-274 GDQIIAI
+274 GDQIISIA
-281 TNDQESLKVTCAS
+281 NEQETLKVTCAS
-294 LEEIGDLIMSDANK
+294 LEEIGDLIVSDANK
-308 IITFTIK
+308 IITLTIK
-315 RKGEKNFKVTL
+315 RKGEKNFSVTL

-335 NSVYSYVVE
+335 NSVYSYLVE

-359 NFENKNNNGCADD
+359 NFESKDNNGCAND

-379 LQNDDIEG
+379 LQNDDIDG

-402 AIKLAGLFIHH
+402 AIKLAGLFVHH
-413 GPISIVVGKNQKQQ
+413 GPISIVVDKSQKQQ

-433 RGYLYRGPVIIL
+433 RGYLYKGPVIIL
-445 VNGNSASAS
+445 VNGNTASAS

-485 IDSNEEDFVKVTINK
+485 IDSNEENFVKVTINK

-510 NTGVIPDVQ
+510 SIGVLPDVQ
-519 VPLLYE
+519 VPILYE
-525 SIFQKEKDYP
+525 SIIQKEKDYP

-541 VLPTS
+541 ILPTS
-546 IPFTPYVKNKL
+546 ISFTPYVKNKL
-557 IHQLTKNSQKRV
+557 IHHLTKNSQKRV
-569 LANSYFNNVIS
+569 TASSYFNNVVS
-580 INKKIDELIKN
+580 MNKRIDELIKN
-591 PKTVIPMQ
+591 PKTIIPMQ
-599 IETLF
+599 IETVF
-604 EEQKMVTS
+604 EEQKLVTT

-623 SINLNVKNSSFNESL
+623 SISLNVKNSSFNESL

-645 KAFKETQI
+645 RAFKETQI
-653 LALKKNHYL
+653 LALKNNHYL

>member
-13 GHLMAQK
+13 GHLIAQ
-20 NTSPCKILSKI
+20 NNASPCKILSKI

-55 NLINDLDPG
+55 NLINDLDSG

-74 TLSKKYRLQ
+74 SLSKNYRLQ
-83 IDDLIQK
+83 IDNLVQK
-90 EDCQFIASFEDIY
+90 EDCQFIATFEDIY
-103 QKALLRNKLVLEKLE
+103 QKALLRNKSLLEKLN
-118 KDSIDFNIPD
+118 KDSLNFNTPD

-143 NEIEKIWKKKI
+143 KEFEKIWRKKI
-154 RFEVLTE
+154 RFDVLNE
-161 IAASSKNLDSI
+161 IAVSSKNLDSI
-172 RINLKSLTNYYKEIT
+172 QSNFKSLTNYYKEIAI
-187 LQNEI
+187 QNEL
-192 CKINTQLKKENTI
+192 CKISAQLKKTSTI
-205 PERVYGFFCSYFDP
+205 SEKVFGFFCTYFDP
-219 HTNYFSTNSR
+219 HTNYFSVNSK

-240 LSLGFSV
+240 LSLGFLVS
-247 NLNEKNQIIVD
+247 LNEKNQIIID
-258 EINPNGPAFK
+258 EIDPNGPAFK

-274 GDQIIAI
+274 GDQIISIA
-281 TNDQESLKVTCAS
+281 NEQETLKVTCAS
-294 LEEIGDLIMSDANK
+294 LEEIGDLIVSDANK
-308 IITFTIK
+308 IITLTIK
-315 RKGEKNFKVTL
+315 RKGEKNFSVTL

-335 NSVYSYVVE
+335 NSVYSYLVE

-359 NFENKNNNGCADD
+359 NFESKDNNGCAND

-379 LQNDDIEG
+379 LQNDDIDG

-402 AIKLAGLFIHH
+402 AIKLAGLFVHH
-413 GPISIVVGKNQKQQ
+413 GPISIVVDKSQKQQ

-433 RGYLYRGPVIIL
+433 RGYLYKGPVIIL
-445 VNGNSASAS
+445 VNGNTASAS

-485 IDSNEEDFVKVTINK
+485 IDSNEENFVKVTINK

-510 NTGVIPDVQ
+510 SIGVLPDVQ
-519 VPLLYE
+519 VPILYE
-525 SIFQKEKDYP
+525 SIIQKEKDYP

-541 VLPTS
+541 ILPTS
-546 IPFTPYVKNKL
+546 ISFTPYVKNKL
-557 IHQLTKNSQKRV
+557 IHHLTKNSQKRV
-569 LANSYFNNVIS
+569 TASSYFNNVVS
-580 INKKIDELIKN
+580 MNKRIDELIKN
-591 PKTVIPMQ
+591 PKTIIPMQ
-599 IETLF
+599 IETVF
-604 EEQKMVTS
+604 EEQKLVTN

-623 SINLNVKNSSFNESL
+623 SISLNVKNSSFNESL

-645 KAFKETQI
+645 RAFKETQI
-653 LALKKNHYL
+653 LALKNNHYL